1 MYDGSLKNV
10 EDLIIGDIVKSIAI
24 SGLNPNIEL
33 NWIDWLTNDFQYE
46 DGLSIIMSIDD
57 NSFSQYYVFNNLLK
71 ATYEHP
77 IFIKRDNVC
86 MFQMAENLVIG
97 DYFFNSNNEFEI
109 ISSIDIID
117 EPIQT
122 ININIEENDVYFAD
136 GILVHNAARPKDEA

>member
-24 SGLNPNIEL
+24 DGLNPNIEL
-33 NWIDWLTNDFQYE
+33 NWKDWLTNDFQYE
-46 DGLSIIMSIDD
+46 DGLSIVMSIDD
-57 NSFSQYYVFNNLLK
+57 NTFDEYYVFNNKLK

-77 IFIKRDNVC
+77 IFIKRGDTYRFEC
-86 MFQMAENLVIG
+86 AENITIG
-97 DYFFNSNNEFEI
+97 DYMFTSNNEFEI